1 LQKEPAVYIAS
12 KRRHH
17 EIVGLLVS
25 KGALVVPED
34 VNIKGSLNLTKELF
48 QAVLFWD
55 LVGKGQ
61 RVNQFDYQGPVE
73 AIRKATSND
82 PEFVMALILRPGLA
96 FHIFSALPHE
106 VRHAVLKV
114 IFSFI
119 TKQNDNP
126 FDHEQIM
133 GMARY
138 LIQQNVLFSFW
149 WEEFAK
155 LAGDVQQNLIQGCD
169 LRGPLCTACTN
180 GNLAIVDYLWRQGA
194 CLHGDIKFDPL
205 RSAAQALNHQ
215 VVAFLLSKGAV
226 TFNQITY
233 PLIPNEDDLEN
244 LERLQKITRM
254 VYAAK
259 LWNQTLQGNNLTE
272 NDKSFIDN
280 LVLFNP
286 EDLLPALFKALLLE
300 PRNALKLFCSL
311 VKDAKGQKN
320 VIKAFFSETTPLCC
334 RHETHFDMEDM
345 LALTTNV
352 VRETNRHPI
361 IISGLNKYTSPPFIS
376 VVAQRVFPR
385 SGQVI

>member
-1 LQKEPAVYIAS
+1 
-12 KRRHH
+12 
-17 EIVGLLVS
+17 
-25 KGALVVPED
+25 
-34 VNIKGSLNLTKELF
+34 
-48 QAVLFWD
+48 
-55 LVGKGQ
+55 
-61 RVNQFDYQGPVE
+61 
-73 AIRKATSND
+73 
-82 PEFVMALILRPGLA
+82 
-96 FHIFSALPHE
+96 
-106 VRHAVLKV
+106 
-114 IFSFI
+114 
-119 TKQNDNP
+119 
-126 FDHEQIM
+126 
-133 GMARY
+133 MARY

-320 VIKAFFSETTPLCC
+320 VIKTFFSETTPLCC